1 MSLQN
6 NNFVLYRCMRMYT
19 CRNNTCPMCLTQIK
33 NIPKNIWHTTSLWG
47 PIARQVLWKGVFLL
61 PKQILICHCMTR
73 GCFANAAYQAY
84 QYQSKESCS
93 KWISSNVLQW
103 LVVRWP
109 WKAMLVA
116 QLNSIRM
123 FAAWF
128 PPQETASNS
137 SSGNVATFF
146 LQELFWLDLENNCSL
161 RPSARPPV
169 PKAGLQPKHT
179 EQKSLDNMFF
189 FEWISKWTML
199 DASNT
204 TLISHKHSSKNPTF
218 WIPKCCDF
226 ANAHKLF
233 EHADQINRFLF
244 WILWF
249 TNYDILGILQ
259 SAPILAHCVVKR
271 FWRTYGKQIE
281 VSSPKILP
289 HIERF
294 LPHIEHFDQSNRNNI
309 DRWANWCKTVWRKTD
324 LHPL

>member
-1 MSLQN
+1 MRSNCPASVVERCVPPSKTDLNLPLHDEGLFCECSIPMVTNINPRNRVRNEFHPMSFNGWWSDGLGKQ
-6 NNFVLYRCMRMYT
+6 
-19 CRNNTCPMCLTQIK
+19 CL
-33 NIPKNIWHTTSLWG
+33 
-47 PIARQVLWKGVFLL
+47 
-61 PKQILICHCMTR
+61 
-73 GCFANAAYQAY
+73 
-84 QYQSKESCS
+84 
-93 KWISSNVLQW
+93 
-103 LVVRWP
+103 WP
-109 WKAMLVA
+109 SYI
-116 QLNSIRM
+116 NSIRM

-179 EQKSLDNMFF
+179 EQKSLDNMMRPTQHWFLTNTVPKIQR
-189 FEWISKWTML
+189 FESQNAVI
-199 DASNT
+199 
-204 TLISHKHSSKNPTF
+204 
-218 WIPKCCDF
+218 F

-249 TNYDILGILQ
+249 TNCDILEILQ
-259 SAPILAHCVVKR
+259 SAPILARCVVKS
-271 FWRTYGKQIE
+271 FWRTCGKQIE
-281 VSSPKILP
+281 VSSTKILP

-309 DRWANWCKTVWRKTD
+309 DRWANWCETVWRKTD